1 MELDQARPQL
11 KELIRQ
17 EDRRL
22 AEGPRELV
30 VALPHPT
37 GIELATRIR
46 LFANGAG
53 LGVGVLRRRSQVLQ
67 PDAEGVSE
75 EITYRALLEHT
86 GFGLHDALGRSPR
99 LVQGP
104 ETSRAATHA
113 LREALAEQ
121 LQVKQATACGHLL
134 LW

>member
-22 AEGPRELV
+22 AEGPREPV

-46 LFANGAG
+46 LFPTGAG
-53 LGVGVLRRRSQVLQ
+53 LGVGVRRRRSQVLQ

-86 GFGLHDALGRSPR
+86 GLACMTSWGVVPASCRGRR
-99 LVQGP
+99 HP
-104 ETSRAATHA
+104 EQQPMR
-113 LREALAEQ
+113 
-121 LQVKQATACGHLL
+121 CGKPSLNSCR
-134 LW
+134 